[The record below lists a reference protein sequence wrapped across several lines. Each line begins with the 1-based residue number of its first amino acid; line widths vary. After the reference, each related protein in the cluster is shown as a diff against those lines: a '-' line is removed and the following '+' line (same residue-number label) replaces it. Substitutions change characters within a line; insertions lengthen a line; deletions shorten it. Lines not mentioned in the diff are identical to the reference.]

1 MTPNR
6 NRNVIIGGIRICNY
20 LASSGNCVKAG
31 AFRRK
36 PWLPG
41 SLVSSYETGERQPSL
56 AMLVA
61 LADIYRVPTD
71 YLLGRRGANPE
82 LDLAGLSQQEIE
94 ALRVIVEAMR
104 RD

>member
-1 MTPNR
+1 MQLF
-6 NRNVIIGGIRICNY
+6 GILRELRESRRFSQKT
-20 LASSGNCVKAG
+20 LAARLGCS
-31 AFRRK
+31 
-36 PWLPG
+36 P

-61 LADIYRVPTD
+61 LADIYMVPTD

>member
-1 MTPNR
+1 MQLF
-6 NRNVIIGGIRICNY
+6 GILRELRESRRFSQKT
-20 LASSGNCVKAG
+20 LAARLGCS
-31 AFRRK
+31 
-36 PWLPG
+36 P

-61 LADIYRVPTD
+61 LADIYSVPTD

>member
-1 MTPNR
+1 MQLS
-6 NRNVIIGGIRICNY
+6 GILEELRESRRFSQKT
-20 LASSGNCVKAG
+20 LAARLGCS
-31 AFRRK
+31 
-36 PWLPG
+36 P

-82 LDLAGLSQQEIE
+82 IDLAGLSQQEIE

-104 RD
+104 RN

>member
-1 MTPNR
+1 MQLS
-6 NRNVIIGGIRICNY
+6 GILKELRESRRFSQKT
-20 LASSGNCVKAG
+20 LAARLGCS
-31 AFRRK
+31 
-36 PWLPG
+36 P

-82 LDLAGLSQQEIE
+82 IDLAGLNQQEIE

-104 RD
+104 RN

>member
-1 MTPNR
+1 MQLF
-6 NRNVIIGGIRICNY
+6 GILRE
-20 LASSGNCVKAG
+20 LRESR

-41 SLVSSYETGERQPSL
+41 SAVLPPLSPPMSRASGSRVWPCWS
-56 AMLVA
+56 

>member
-1 MTPNR
+1 
-6 NRNVIIGGIRICNY
+6 
-20 LASSGNCVKAG
+20 
-31 AFRRK
+31 
-36 PWLPG
+36 
-41 SLVSSYETGERQPSL
+41 
-56 AMLVA
+56 MLVA

>member
-1 MTPNR
+1 MQLF
-6 NRNVIIGGIRICNY
+6 GILRELRESRRFSQKT
-20 LASSGNCVKAG
+20 LAARLGCS
-31 AFRRK
+31 
-36 PWLPG
+36 P

-61 LADIYRVPTD
+61 LADIFYRVPTD

>member
-1 MTPNR
+1 MQLF
-6 NRNVIIGGIRICNY
+6 GILKELRESRRFSQKT
-20 LASSGNCVKAG
+20 LAARLGCS
-31 AFRRK
+31 
-36 PWLPG
+36 P

-104 RD
+104 RN

>member
-1 MTPNR
+1 MQLF
-6 NRNVIIGGIRICNY
+6 GILRELRESRRFSQKT
-20 LASSGNCVKAG
+20 LAARLGCSPS
-31 AFRRK
+31 R
-36 PWLPG
+36 
-41 SLVSSYETGERQPSL
+41 VSAYETGERQPSR

-61 LADIYRVPTD
+61 RADIYRVPTD

>member
-1 MTPNR
+1 MQLF
-6 NRNVIIGGIRICNY
+6 GILRELRESRRFSQKT
-20 LASSGNCVKAG
+20 LAARLGCS
-31 AFRRK
+31 
-36 PWLPG
+36 P

-94 ALRVIVEAMR
+94 ALRVIAEAMR

>member
-1 MTPNR
+1 MQLS
-6 NRNVIIGGIRICNY
+6 GILKELRESRRFSRKT
-20 LASSGNCVKAG
+20 LAARLGCS
-31 AFRRK
+31 
-36 PWLPG
+36 P

-82 LDLAGLSQQEIE
+82 IDLAGLSQQEIE

-104 RD
+104 RN

>member
-1 MTPNR
+1 MQLF
-6 NRNVIIGGIRICNY
+6 GILRELRESRRFSQKT
-20 LASSGNCVKAG
+20 LAARLGCS
-31 AFRRK
+31 
-36 PWLPG
+36 P
-41 SLVSSYETGERQPSL
+41 SLVSSYETGERKPSL

>member
-1 MTPNR
+1 MQLF
-6 NRNVIIGGIRICNY
+6 GILRELRESRRFSQKT
-20 LASSGNCVKAG
+20 LAAQLGCS
-31 AFRRK
+31 
-36 PWLPG
+36 P

>member
-1 MTPNR
+1 MQLF
-6 NRNVIIGGIRICNY
+6 GILRELRESRRFSQKT
-20 LASSGNCVKAG
+20 LAARLGCS
-31 AFRRK
+31 
-36 PWLPG
+36 P

-71 YLLGRRGANPE
+71 DLLGRRGANPE

>member
-1 MTPNR
+1 MQLF
-6 NRNVIIGGIRICNY
+6 GILRELRESRRFSQKT
-20 LASSGNCVKAG
+20 LAARLGCS
-31 AFRRK
+31 
-36 PWLPG
+36 P

-56 AMLVA
+56 AMLVT

>member
-1 MTPNR
+1 MQLS
-6 NRNVIIGGIRICNY
+6 GILKELRESRRFSQKT
-20 LASSGNCVKAG
+20 LAARLGCS
-31 AFRRK
+31 
-36 PWLPG
+36 P
-41 SLVSSYETGERQPSL
+41 SLVFSYETGERQPSL

-82 LDLAGLSQQEIE
+82 IDLAGLSQQEIE

-104 RD
+104 RN

>member
-1 MTPNR
+1 MQLF
-6 NRNVIIGGIRICNY
+6 GILRELRESRRFSQKT
-20 LASSGNCVKAG
+20 LAARLGCS
-31 AFRRK
+31 
-36 PWLPG
+36 P

-71 YLLGRRGANPE
+71 YLLGRRGATPE

>member
-1 MTPNR
+1 MQLS
-6 NRNVIIGGIRICNY
+6 GILKELRESRRFSQKT
-20 LASSGNCVKAG
+20 LAARLGCS
-31 AFRRK
+31 
-36 PWLPG
+36 P

-82 LDLAGLSQQEIE
+82 IDLAGLSQQEIE
-94 ALRVIVEAMR
+94 ALRVIVDAMR
-104 RD
+104 RN

>member
-1 MTPNR
+1 MQLF
-6 NRNVIIGGIRICNY
+6 GILRELRESRRFSQKT
-20 LASSGNCVKAG
+20 LAARLGCS
-31 AFRRK
+31 
-36 PWLPG
+36 P

-61 LADIYRVPTD
+61 LADIYRVHTD

>member
-1 MTPNR
+1 MQLF
-6 NRNVIIGGIRICNY
+6 GILRELRESRRFSQKT
-20 LASSGNCVKAG
+20 LAARLGCS
-31 AFRRK
+31 
-36 PWLPG
+36 P

-104 RD
+104 RN

>member
-1 MTPNR
+1 MQLF
-6 NRNVIIGGIRICNY
+6 GILRELRESRRFSQKT
-20 LASSGNCVKAG
+20 LAARLGCS
-31 AFRRK
+31 
-36 PWLPG
+36 P

-82 LDLAGLSQQEIE
+82 LDLVGLSQQEIE

>member
-1 MTPNR
+1 MQLF
-6 NRNVIIGGIRICNY
+6 GILRELRESRRFSQKT
-20 LASSGNCVKAG
+20 LAARFGCS
-31 AFRRK
+31 
-36 PWLPG
+36 P

>member
-1 MTPNR
+1 MQLF
-6 NRNVIIGGIRICNY
+6 GILRELRESRRFSQKT
-20 LASSGNCVKAG
+20 LAARLGCS
-31 AFRRK
+31 
-36 PWLPG
+36 P

-82 LDLAGLSQQEIE
+82 IDLAGLSQQEIE

-104 RD
+104 RN

>member
-1 MTPNR
+1 MQLS
-6 NRNVIIGGIRICNY
+6 GILKELRESRRFSQKT
-20 LASSGNCVKAG
+20 LAARLGCS
-31 AFRRK
+31 
-36 PWLPG
+36 P

-104 RD
+104 RN

>member
-1 MTPNR
+1 MQLF
-6 NRNVIIGGIRICNY
+6 GILRELRESRRFSQKT
-20 LASSGNCVKAG
+20 LAARLGCS
-31 AFRRK
+31 
-36 PWLPG
+36 P

-94 ALRVIVEAMR
+94 ALRVLVEAMR

>member
-1 MTPNR
+1 MQLF
-6 NRNVIIGGIRICNY
+6 GILRELRESRRFSQKT
-20 LASSGNCVKAG
+20 LAARLGCS
-31 AFRRK
+31 
-36 PWLPG
+36 P
-41 SLVSSYETGERQPSL
+41 SLVSSYETDERQPSL

>member
-1 MTPNR
+1 MQLF
-6 NRNVIIGGIRICNY
+6 GILRELRESRRFSQKT
-20 LASSGNCVKAG
+20 LAARLGCS
-31 AFRRK
+31 
-36 PWLPG
+36 P
-41 SLVSSYETGERQPSL
+41 SLASSYETGERQPSL

>member
-1 MTPNR
+1 MQLS
-6 NRNVIIGGIRICNY
+6 GILKELRESRRFSQKT
-20 LASSGNCVKAG
+20 LAARLGCS
-31 AFRRK
+31 
-36 PWLPG
+36 P

-82 LDLAGLSQQEIE
+82 IDLAGLSQQEIE

-104 RD
+104 RN

>member
-1 MTPNR
+1 MQLF
-6 NRNVIIGGIRICNY
+6 GILRELRESRRFSQRT
-20 LASSGNCVKAG
+20 LAARLGCS
-31 AFRRK
+31 
-36 PWLPG
+36 P

>member
-1 MTPNR
+1 MQLF
-6 NRNVIIGGIRICNY
+6 GILRELRESRRFSQKT
-20 LASSGNCVKAG
+20 LAARLGCS
-31 AFRRK
+31 
-36 PWLPG
+36 P
-41 SLVSSYETGERQPSL
+41 SLVSSYATGERQPSL

>member
-1 MTPNR
+1 MQLS
-6 NRNVIIGGIRICNY
+6 GILKELRESRRFSQKT
-20 LASSGNCVKAG
+20 LAARLGCS
-31 AFRRK
+31 
-36 PWLPG
+36 P

-82 LDLAGLSQQEIE
+82 IDLAGLSQQEIE

>member
-1 MTPNR
+1 MQLS
-6 NRNVIIGGIRICNY
+6 GILKELRESRRFSQKT
-20 LASSGNCVKAG
+20 LAARLGCS
-31 AFRRK
+31 
-36 PWLPG
+36 P

-82 LDLAGLSQQEIE
+82 IDLAGLRQQEI
-94 ALRVIVEAMR
+94 AARRVIVEAMR
-104 RD
+104 RN

>member
-1 MTPNR
+1 MQLF
-6 NRNVIIGGIRICNY
+6 GILRELRESRRFSQKT
-20 LASSGNCVKAG
+20 LAARLGCS
-31 AFRRK
+31 
-36 PWLPG
+36 P

-71 YLLGRRGANPE
+71 YLLGRRGANSE

>member
-1 MTPNR
+1 MQLF
-6 NRNVIIGGIRICNY
+6 GILRELRESRRFSQKT
-20 LASSGNCVKAG
+20 LAARLGCS
-31 AFRRK
+31 
-36 PWLPG
+36 P
-41 SLVSSYETGERQPSL
+41 SLVSSYEKGERQPSL

-82 LDLAGLSQQEIE
+82 LDLACLSQQEIE

>member
-1 MTPNR
+1 MQLF
-6 NRNVIIGGIRICNY
+6 GILRELRESRRFSQKT
-20 LASSGNCVKAG
+20 LAARLGC
-31 AFRRK
+31 F
-36 PWLPG
+36 P

>member
-1 MTPNR
+1 MQLF
-6 NRNVIIGGIRICNY
+6 GILRELRESRRFSQKT
-20 LASSGNCVKAG
+20 LAARLGCS
-31 AFRRK
+31 
-36 PWLPG
+36 P

-94 ALRVIVEAMR
+94 ALRVIVEAIR

>member
-1 MTPNR
+1 MQLF
-6 NRNVIIGGIRICNY
+6 GILRELRESRRFSQKT
-20 LASSGNCVKAG
+20 LAAGSAVLPPLSPPMRRASG
-31 AFRRK
+31 
-36 PWLPG
+36 
-41 SLVSSYETGERQPSL
+41 SPSL